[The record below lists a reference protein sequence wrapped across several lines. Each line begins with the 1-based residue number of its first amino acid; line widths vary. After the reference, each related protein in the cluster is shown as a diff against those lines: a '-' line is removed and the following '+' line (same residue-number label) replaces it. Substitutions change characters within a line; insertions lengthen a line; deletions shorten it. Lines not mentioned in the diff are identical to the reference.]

1 MTIRQF
7 KLLGHQLNGTG
18 TITMNGTPVFEGAFL
33 PLYQPIDPNNGST
46 VEWISTGSVYI
57 DNALAS
63 THRQW
68 RWVLGAI
75 NQYIMVP
82 VSITV
87 TSGQIGVALF
97 EWNYAQVKNPIYS
110 DEQWAIVTNPESTA
124 AQRLAIYKVVA
135 VPLLTDAD
143 KIMLLTTGPEDRAAR
158 STIIN
163 THGLTTKVQDSTQFA
178 YGVTPEDYACN
189 RINVL
194 LNGVEPLL
202 ANTNQSIAMNTG
214 DVLTATLMVFA
225 SNLCNDTKSR

>member
-33 PLYQPIDPNNGST
+33 TPEQHIDPNNGST

-57 DNALAS
+57 DNALAN

-97 EWNYAQVKNPIYS
+97 EWNYAKVENPIYS
-110 DEQWAIVTNPESTA
+110 EEQWAVVTNSESTA
-124 AQRLAIYKVVA
+124 AQRLAIYEIVA
-135 VPLLTDAD
+135 VPPLTDAD
-143 KIMLLTTGPEDRAAR
+143 KIMLLTTGPDDQAAR
-158 STIIN
+158 NTIIN
-163 THGLTTKVQDSTQFA
+163 THGLTTYVQDSTQFA
-178 YGVTPEDYACN
+178 YGLNPETAACN
-189 RINVL
+189 RTNVL
-194 LNGVEPLL
+194 LNGVTPFN
-202 ANTNQSIAMNTG
+202 ADTNGSIVMNAG
-214 DVLTATLMVFA
+214 DVLTADLVVFA
-225 SNLCNDTKSR
+225 SNLVPNI

>member
-18 TITMNGTPVFEGAFL
+18 TIAMNGTPVFEGAFL
-33 PLYQPIDPNNGST
+33 PPDQPIDPNNGST

-97 EWNYAQVKNPIYS
+97 EWNYAMVKNPIYS
-110 DEQWAIVTNPESTA
+110 EEQWAVVTDPGSTA
-124 AQRLAIYKVVA
+124 AQRLAIYEVVA
-135 VPLLTDAD
+135 VPPLTDAD

-178 YGVTPEDYACN
+178 YGVTPEDSDCN

>member
-33 PLYQPIDPNNGST
+33 TPEQHIDPNNGST

-57 DNALAS
+57 DNALAN

-97 EWNYAQVKNPIYS
+97 EWNYAMVENPIYS
-110 DEQWAIVTNPESTA
+110 DEQWAIVTNPRSTA
-124 AQRLAIYKVVA
+124 AQRLAIYEIVA
-135 VPLLTDAD
+135 VPPLTDAD
-143 KIMLLTTGPEDRAAR
+143 KITLLTTGQVYKAAR
-158 STIIN
+158 NTIIK
-163 THGLTTKVQDSTQFA
+163 THGLTNYVQDSTQFA
-178 YGVTPEDYACN
+178 YGLTPEDSACN
-189 RINVL
+189 RTNVL
-194 LNGVEPLL
+194 LNGVEPPL
-202 ANTNQSIAMNTG
+202 ANTNQSIVMNTG
-214 DVLTATLMVFA
+214 DVLTADLMVFA
-225 SNLCNDTKSR
+225 SNLVHNI